1 MSAYRLEDR
10 IVLVTGALGTLGA
23 AMCGA
28 IEAAGGT
35 AIRSD
40 LASRGKVDIALDVT
54 KEEDWKAAA
63 EHIAK
68 THGRLDGL
76 VNNAGIAIA
85 APLEDLPLEE
95 LRRQL
100 EVNVVGQLAVTKALL
115 PAVRAARGRIVLVG
129 SIAGRSAL
137 PFLGA
142 YAISKFSLE
151 AMADSLRVELRPDG
165 IEVSLVE
172 PATIATP
179 MWTKPQPLAEG
190 VSERYRR
197 RLEAF
202 RAAAAERASRAEPVD
217 LVADAVEHAL
227 SAERPKT
234 RYLVGRDA
242 KLRAGLQILPD
253 RVRDRVIARVL
264 LGG

>member
-1 MSAYRLEDR
+1 MTRRGWVVHAAVRRAGDAPE
-10 IVLVTGALGTLGA
+10 GTREL
-23 AMCGA
+23 
-28 IEAAGGT
+28 
-35 AIRSD
+35 
-40 LASRGKVDIALDVT
+40 LLDVT
-54 KEEDWKAAA
+54 DAEAIRAAA
-63 EHIAK
+63 EALD
-68 THGRLDGL
+68 RLDGL

-85 APLEDLPLEE
+85 APLEDLPLDE

-115 PAVRAARGRIVLVG
+115 PAVRAARGRIVFVG

-151 AMADSLRVELRPDG
+151 AMADSLRVELQPDG

-227 SAERPKT
+227 TAERPKT

-253 RVRDRVIARVL
+253 RLRDRVIARVL